1 MNTLSTLNLWRQ
13 RVAYGMAD
21 FACNLIWQVITLYL
35 MFFYTD
41 VAGLAAAQVGTLFMV
56 TRLVDGVADVSMGFA
71 IDKTRTR
78 WGKSRPWLLWG
89 AIPYGLLATAA
100 FYIPSLGP
108 DGKLAY
114 AYATYLGLSL
124 VYTVVNIPLA
134 SILPS
139 LTADSHERTV
149 LATSRIIFSF
159 LGATAVSICTL
170 PMTKHFG
177 GSNAADG
184 YFWTMLIFSVTGAA
198 IFIFSFFNV
207 RETVPTQ
214 QESVS
219 VLSAL
224 SALKGN
230 GPAIIFAVNII
241 FMWGAY
247 FFQQGA
253 MIYFFTYYMN
263 RPDLVSVIAGIS
275 AFVPIVGTFS
285 TPLFDRFFYKR
296 TTYMISSAINLL
308 GILCMILS
316 GKQVSFIIAGSV
328 IAAMGFGLR
337 QSIYFSMQADP
348 VDYGEWKSGVSA
360 AGVLSS
366 INGFIGKV
374 AMAAAGAVSGWML
387 TLSHYVPNQT
397 QTETALLAI
406 RLNYLFIPFGMIVI
420 SMVVMSFYN
429 LDKIYPQIRREIDA
443 RNRKPVIESD
453 LVS

>member
-1 MNTLSTLNLWRQ
+1 MSTFASINPWRQ

-41 VAGLAAAQVGTLFMV
+41 VVGLAAAQVGTLFMV
-56 TRLVDGVADVSMGFA
+56 TRLVDGVADVSMGIA

-100 FYIPSLGP
+100 FYIPNFGQG
-108 DGKLAY
+108 GKLAY

-139 LTADSHERTV
+139 LTADAHERTV
-149 LATSRIIFSF
+149 LSTSRIIFSF
-159 LGATAVSICTL
+159 LGATVVSVCTL
-170 PMTKHFG
+170 PLTKYFG
-177 GSNAADG
+177 GASAANG
-184 YFWTMLIFSVTGAA
+184 YFWTMLIFSVAGAV
-198 IFIFSFFNV
+198 IFLFSFFNV
-207 RETVPTQ
+207 REAVPVR
-214 QESVS
+214 QETIS
-219 VLSAL
+219 VLRAL

-230 GPAIIFAVNII
+230 GPALIFAVNII

-263 RPDLVSVIAGIS
+263 RPDLVGVIAGIS
-275 AFVPIVGTFS
+275 AFVPIVGTFA

-296 TTYMISSAINLL
+296 TTYMISSAINLT
-308 GILCMILS
+308 GIFCMILS
-316 GKQVSFIIAGSV
+316 GKQIPLIMVGAV
-328 IAAMGFGLR
+328 IAAIGFGLR

-348 VDYGEWKSGVSA
+348 VDYGEWKSGVST

-374 AMAAAGAVSGWML
+374 AMAAAGAVSGWTL
-387 TLSHYVPNQT
+387 TLSHYVPNQA
-397 QTETALLAI
+397 QGDASLFAI
-406 RLNYLFIPFGMIVI
+406 RLNYLFIPFGMIVV
-420 SMVVMSFYN
+420 SMIIMSFYT
-429 LDKIYPQIRREIDA
+429 LDKIYPQIRREIDE
-443 RNRKPVIESD
+443 RNRKSVAEVN